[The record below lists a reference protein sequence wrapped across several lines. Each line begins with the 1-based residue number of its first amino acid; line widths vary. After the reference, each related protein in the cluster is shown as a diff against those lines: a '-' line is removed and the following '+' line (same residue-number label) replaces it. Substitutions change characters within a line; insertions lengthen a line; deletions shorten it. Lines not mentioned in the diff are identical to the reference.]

1 MRGLIG
7 KTLSHS
13 YSKRIHEQIDNQ
25 KYDLIELQELGPFF
39 QEKAFKSINIT
50 NPYKNDVI
58 KYCDEVS
65 DVVKVTQACNTIINK
80 NGKLYGYNTDY
91 DGLKLLLKYNNI
103 TLKNKVVG
111 IIGNGSTSRTVE
123 LLSKDQNA
131 SKILVFARNPRG
143 NQLLLSNIDSYDF
156 DVLIHATPFGMYPNN
171 ENMVDIDFSQHK
183 TLEIVVD
190 LIYNP
195 LRTKLLQQAQ
205 QYNKQVVNGLLMLVH
220 QAIVANEL
228 FNNVS
233 HDEQLSLSIYQEI
246 LKEITNLIFIGMP
259 MSGKTYISRQISS
272 KYNKEMID
280 LDNELED
287 EYGIKIPS
295 IFELYGES
303 KFRAM
308 EKEVCLKYAKRNTQ
322 AISTGGGI
330 ILDKENI
337 EYLKQ
342 NGIIIFLDVPL
353 QELIQRNPKDRPL
366 LQDQNNVEVLY
377 NNRIDLYRKYADII
391 VEKRGFKGK
400 DTVNEIEVKLNEYLN
415 IKWA

>member
-13 YSKRIHEQIDNQ
+13 YSKRIHEQIDKK
-25 KYDLIELQELGPFF
+25 KYDLIELQKLGRFF
-39 QEKAFKSINIT
+39 QDKAFNSINIT
-50 NPYKNDVI
+50 NPYKKDVI
-58 KYCDEVS
+58 QYCDQVS
-65 DVVKVTQACNTIINK
+65 PIVETTQACNTIVNR
-80 NGKLYGYNTDY
+80 NGKLHGYNTDY
-91 DGLKLLLKYNNI
+91 DGLKFLLEHNNI
-103 TLKNKVVG
+103 SLENKVVG
-111 IIGNGSTSRTVE
+111 IIGNGSTSRTVA
-123 LLSKDQNA
+123 LLSKELKA
-131 SKILVFARNPRG
+131 SKIMIFARNPIES
-143 NQLLLSNIDSYDF
+143 QLLLSNIDSYDF
-156 DVLIHATPFGMYPNN
+156 DVLIHATPYGMYPNN
-171 ENMVDIDFSQHK
+171 ENMINIDFSQH
-183 TLEIVVD
+183 TNLEVVVD

-195 LRTKLLQQAQ
+195 LRTKFLQHAE
-205 QYNKQVVNGLLMLVH
+205 KHGKRVVNGLLMLVH
-220 QAIVANEL
+220 QAVVANEL
-228 FNNVS
+228 FNNIH
-233 HDEQLSLSIYQEI
+233 HDTSVTISIYKEI
-246 LKEITNLIFIGMP
+246 LQEITNIVFIGMP
-259 MSGKTYISRQISS
+259 MSGKTYISKQFSS

-280 LDNELED
+280 LDNEIEN

-308 EKEVCLKYAKRNTQ
+308 EKEMCLKYAKRNTK

-366 LQDQNNVEVLY
+366 LQDQNNVEILY
-377 NNRIDLYRKYADII
+377 NKRIDLYRKHADII

-400 DTVNEIEVKLNEYLN
+400 ETINEIEVKLNEYLN
-415 IKWA
+415 TKWS